1 MKEILHFSST
11 KERLKYLSGGFEE
24 IIPVEVT
31 EKVEEKAEEVENE
44 QIKSK
49 DDEKTQKKTSKSK
62 KKAKKVEEDG
72 KVQAE

>member
-1 MKEILHFSST
+1 MKEIMHFSST

-31 EKVEEKAEEVENE
+31 EKGENE
-44 QIKSK
+44 PKEA
-49 DDEKTQKKTSKSK
+49 EKPQKKASKGKKKSK
-62 KKAKKVEEDG
+62 KGKGNG